1 MRALPTTSK
10 VRQGFIWTRWR
21 CYTISKARKTSKPQ
35 PAAKRTYTIVGIDP
49 GTTTAFA
56 ILDLKGKVIHVSSSR
71 SWGFSELVG
80 LLIEL
85 GHPLIIA
92 TDKNPTPGTVDRIKR
107 AFNAIL
113 HTPVSSLSVEQK
125 LRDTRP
131 YAYTNEHERDALAA
145 AIDAARSVKN
155 KLENVEKKAPP
166 EVGLDELQMLV
177 LRGHTVDSAINLLKK
192 PIAKVDNDV
201 GNREQERIPASEKD
215 LLGPDIRYLKALI
228 KRQDEQINRLAS
240 YVVDLKRSLQLS
252 QEEVLKLQN
261 KVDIVRSEN
270 AKNLKLN
277 KEISFRQKEIDRLTA
292 ELVHSKRV
300 NKGLQKRSQKLKQ
313 IRAAEHTKALKAI
326 KIVKS
331 FNREAIQAADEQ
343 EGLAESIILL
353 EDASGGGIAAAE
365 LLVGKGIRAVFL
377 KNEMSD
383 AARKTLF
390 GANVPIFSIREVPIQ
405 LSDNLMTID
414 KNTLEIMIEK
424 GHTEIANIK
433 QQERLD
439 RLETLVDAYKHDRMK
454 SSQNNN

>member
-21 CYTISKARKTSKPQ
+21 CGTISKARENNGPQ
-35 PAAKRTYTIVGIDP
+35 AAAKRTYTIVGIDP

-56 ILDLKGKVIHVSSSR
+56 VLDLKGKLINIASSR

-85 GHPLIIA
+85 GHPIIIA

-113 HTPVSSLSVEQK
+113 HTPASSLSVEQK
-125 LRDTRP
+125 LRDTKSYS
-131 YAYTNEHERDALAA
+131 YANEHERDALAA
-145 AIDAARSVKN
+145 AIDAVRSVKN
-155 KLENVEKKAPP
+155 KLESVEKKAPP
-166 EVGLDELQMLV
+166 EVVLDELQMLV

-192 PIAKVDNDV
+192 PLAKVDSKV
-201 GNREQERIPASEKD
+201 GGKQEGIPASEKD
-215 LLGPDIRYLKALI
+215 MLGPDIHYLKALI
-228 KRQDEQINRLAS
+228 KRQDEQINRLVS

-252 QEEVLKLQN
+252 QEKVLKLQN
-261 KVDIVRSEN
+261 KIDIVRSEN
-270 AKNLKLN
+270 ARNVKLN
-277 KEISFRQKEIDRLTA
+277 KEISFRQKEIDRLAA
-292 ELVHSKRV
+292 ELAHSKRV

-313 IRAAEHTKALKAI
+313 IRAAEHNKALKAI
-326 KIVKS
+326 KIVKF

-343 EGLAESIILL
+343 VGLAESIILL
-353 EDASGGGIAAAE
+353 EDASGGGIATAE
-365 LLVGKGIRAVFL
+365 LLVSKGIRAIVL

-383 AARKTLF
+383 AARKILF
-390 GANVPIFSIREVPIQ
+390 SANVPIFSTQEVPIQ
-405 LSDNLMTID
+405 LSGNLIAID

-424 GHTEIANIK
+424 GRAEIANVK

-439 RLETLVDAYKHDRMK
+439 RLETLVEGYKHDRMK
-454 SSQNNN
+454 SSQDND